1 MGPELPAR
9 DQQLVQIVDRA
20 LADASSKSGR
30 WLVCRPG
37 CTQCC
42 IGPFP
47 ISQLDAARLRQGLA
61 ELDSGDPARAARV
74 RERAREFVARFSDG
88 FPGDP
93 MTGIL
98 AENVDAEA
106 RFVDFANDEPCPAL
120 DPATG
125 MCDLYATRPMT
136 CRTFG
141 PPVRSGPDGAL
152 GVCELC
158 YHGASDEEIAAC
170 EMTPDPGNLE
180 EALVKEVEQVVGV
193 RGNTIVAFCL
203 ASPPR

>member
-1 MGPELPAR
+1 MGPELPVR

-20 LADASSKSGR
+20 LAEASRKSGR

-37 CTQCC
+37 CTECC

-74 RERAREFVARFSDG
+74 RERAREFVARFSDR

-93 MTGIL
+93 LTGIL
-98 AENVDAEA
+98 AEDADAEA

-170 EMTPDPGNLE
+170 EMTPDPDNLE
-180 EALVKEVEQVVGV
+180 EALVKDVEQVVGV

-203 ASPPR
+203 ASPSR